1 MEPCNNDA
9 SFGLG
14 IYIGIRNCWSEQIN
28 SKQSRASAQPKKKE
42 EKEKTTNYLVISHH
56 YSKPYN
62 SRRLL
67 IQLPLGLHQTNAP
80 ANPTSPSPGTN
91 DPQVNTP
98 KNCGECR

>member
-1 MEPCNNDA
+1 LEYEIVGQSKSTA
-9 SFGLG
+9 
-14 IYIGIRNCWSEQIN
+14 N
-28 SKQSRASAQPKKKE
+28 SPEHLLSQKKE